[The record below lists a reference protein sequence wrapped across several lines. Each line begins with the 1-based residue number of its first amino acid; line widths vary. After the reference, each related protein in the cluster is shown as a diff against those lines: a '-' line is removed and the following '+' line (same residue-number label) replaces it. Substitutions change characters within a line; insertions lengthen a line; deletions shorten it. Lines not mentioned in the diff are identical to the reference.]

1 MQSKV
6 QKKSGIVTTSEL
18 KYERKLRPA
27 ERRMAWISRIFIWFM
42 LLVVLFPVFA
52 VVSASMAKGEVFTQ
66 TTLIPSAWTLENYAK
81 VLTETN
87 FLIWVKNSLIIC
99 VVVSVIQLLL
109 TVPMA
114 FAFSRLKFWGRKN
127 GLMMLLLLQMFPAA
141 MSLPAILALAYRL
154 DGMDHIITLIIIQA
168 GAGAFNVW
176 LLKGA
181 IDGIPKELTEAAYVD
196 GASTFQTFTMI
207 ILPLLRNMLLV
218 IFLFTFI
225 GAYSE
230 FIFASALLKS
240 PESLTLAVGMQQFIT
255 NNFSANWTQYSAAAI
270 MASIPIVAFAT
281 IAQKYMA
288 KGLTAGSVKGL
299 DSINFMLDKA

>member
-154 DGMDHIITLIIIQA
+154 DGMDHIITLIIVQA
-168 GAGAFNVW
+168 GAGAFNIW

-288 KGLTAGSVKGL
+288 KGLTAGSVKG
-299 DSINFMLDKA
+299 

>member
-66 TTLIPSAWTLENYAK
+66 TTLIPSA
-81 VLTETN
+81 
-87 FLIWVKNSLIIC
+87 FIIC

-154 DGMDHIITLIIIQA
+154 DGMDHIITLIIVQA
-168 GAGAFNVW
+168 GAGAFNIW

-230 FIFASALLKS
+230 FVFASALLKS

-288 KGLTAGSVKGL
+288 KGLTAGSVKG
-299 DSINFMLDKA
+299 

>member
-154 DGMDHIITLIIIQA
+154 DGMDHIITLIIVQA

-230 FIFASALLKS
+230 FVFASALLKS

-288 KGLTAGSVKGL
+288 KGLTAGSVKG
-299 DSINFMLDKA
+299 

>member
-66 TTLIPSAWTLENYAK
+66 TTLIPSAFTLENYAK

-154 DGMDHIITLIIIQA
+154 DGMDHIITLIIVQA
-168 GAGAFNVW
+168 GAGAFNIW

-230 FIFASALLKS
+230 FVFASALLKS

-288 KGLTAGSVKGL
+288 KGLTAGSVKG
-299 DSINFMLDKA
+299 

>member
-52 VVSASMAKGEVFTQ
+52 VVSASMAKGEVITQ
-66 TTLIPSAWTLENYAK
+66 TTLIPSAFTLENYSK

-154 DGMDHIITLIIIQA
+154 DGMDHIITLIIVQA
-168 GAGAFNVW
+168 GAGAFNIW

-230 FIFASALLKS
+230 FVFASALLKS

-288 KGLTAGSVKGL
+288 KGLTAGSVKG
-299 DSINFMLDKA
+299 

>member
-66 TTLIPSAWTLENYAK
+66 TTLIPSALTLENYAK

-154 DGMDHIITLIIIQA
+154 DGMDHIITLIIVQA
-168 GAGAFNVW
+168 GAGAFNIW

-230 FIFASALLKS
+230 FVFASALLKS

-288 KGLTAGSVKGL
+288 KGLTAGSVKG
-299 DSINFMLDKA
+299 

>member
-27 ERRMAWISRIFIWFM
+27 ERRMAWISRIFILFM

-66 TTLIPSAWTLENYAK
+66 TTLIPSAFTLENYSK

-154 DGMDHIITLIIIQA
+154 DGMDHIITLIIVQA
-168 GAGAFNVW
+168 GAGAFNIW

-230 FIFASALLKS
+230 FVFASALLKS

-288 KGLTAGSVKGL
+288 KGLTAGSVKG
-299 DSINFMLDKA
+299 

>member
-27 ERRMAWISRIFIWFM
+27 ERRMAWISRIFIWFL

-66 TTLIPSAWTLENYAK
+66 TTLIPSAFTLENYSK

-154 DGMDHIITLIIIQA
+154 DGMDHIITLIIVQA
-168 GAGAFNVW
+168 GAGAFNIW

-230 FIFASALLKS
+230 FVFASALLKS

-288 KGLTAGSVKGL
+288 KGLTAGSVKG
-299 DSINFMLDKA
+299 

>member
-141 MSLPAILALAYRL
+141 MSLPAILGLAYRL
-154 DGMDHIITLIIIQA
+154 NGMDHIITLVIIAA
-168 GAGAFNVW
+168 GASAYNIW
-176 LLKGA
+176 LMKGF
-181 IDGIPKELTEAAYVD
+181 IDGIPKELVEAASVD
-196 GASTFQTFTMI
+196 GATTFQIFMKI
-207 ILPLLRNMLLV
+207 ILPLTRNMILV

-225 GAYSE
+225 GSYSE
-230 FIFASALLKS
+230 FIFASAILKD
-240 PESLTLAVGMQQFIT
+240 PDSLTLAVGMQQFIK
-255 NNFSANWTQYSAAAI
+255 NDFSANWTQYSAAAI
-270 MASIPIVAFAT
+270 MASVPIVILAT
-281 IAQKYMA
+281 VGQKYMA
-288 KGLTAGSVKGL
+288 KGLVAGSVKG
-299 DSINFMLDKA
+299 

>member
-99 VVVSVIQLLL
+99 VVVSIIQLLL

-141 MSLPAILALAYRL
+141 MTLPAILALAYRL

-288 KGLTAGSVKGL
+288 KGLTAGSVKG
-299 DSINFMLDKA
+299 

>member
-66 TTLIPSAWTLENYAK
+66 TSLIPSAWTLENYAK

-114 FAFSRLKFWGRKN
+114 FAFSRLKFWGRKK
-127 GLMMLLLLQMFPAA
+127 GLMMLLLLQMFPTT

-154 DGMDHIITLIIIQA
+154 DGMDHIITLIIISA
-168 GAGAFNVW
+168 GASAFNIW

-196 GASTFQTFTMI
+196 GASTFKTFTMI

-288 KGLTAGSVKGL
+288 KGLTAGSVKG
-299 DSINFMLDKA
+299 

>member
-99 VVVSVIQLLL
+99 VVVSIIQLLL

-288 KGLTAGSVKGL
+288 KGLTAGSVKG
-299 DSINFMLDKA
+299 

>member
-27 ERRMAWISRIFIWFM
+27 ERRMAWMSRIFIWFM

-230 FIFASALLKS
+230 FIFASSLLKS

-270 MASIPIVAFAT
+270 MASIPIVVFAT
-281 IAQKYMA
+281 VAQKYMA
-288 KGLTAGSVKGL
+288 KGLTAGSVKG
-299 DSINFMLDKA
+299 

>member
-114 FAFSRLKFWGRKN
+114 FAFSRLKFWGREN

-288 KGLTAGSVKGL
+288 KGLTAGSVKG
-299 DSINFMLDKA
+299 